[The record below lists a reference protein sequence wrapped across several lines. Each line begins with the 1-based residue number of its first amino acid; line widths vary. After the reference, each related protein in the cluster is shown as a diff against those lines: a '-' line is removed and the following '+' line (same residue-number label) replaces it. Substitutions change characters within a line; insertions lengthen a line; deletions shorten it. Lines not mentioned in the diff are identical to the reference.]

1 MLDTGWVLKPVL
13 GFMGLTTVYPV
24 QGPKAV
30 LGPGTGL
37 GQAQVL
43 WDEGLGGYR
52 VWPSEGSHATF
63 APRGWKQRAL
73 QVLACCLVQGAQQV
87 QGGIDDPAG
96 FSCDY
101 GVRLE
106 ALRTCRTSP
115 HA

>member
-1 MLDTGWVLKPVL
+1 M
-13 GFMGLTTVYPV
+13 
-24 QGPKAV
+24 

-73 QVLACCLVQGAQQV
+73 QVPARCSQQGAQQA
-87 QGGIDDPAG
+87 QRGTGHRAG
-96 FSCDY
+96 LPCNC
-101 GVRLE
+101 GVRMHAVGPAHAVPVPEVSGLTV
-106 ALRTCRTSP
+106 LGMP
-115 HA
+115 HRHAACLI

>member
-1 MLDTGWVLKPVL
+1 MLNAAEVQGRCKRTCGQQHRSA
-13 GFMGLTTVYPV
+13 

-73 QVLACCLVQGAQQV
+73 QVQACCLVQGAQRS
-87 QGGIDDPAG
+87 A
-96 FSCDY
+96 
-101 GVRLE
+101 VR
-106 ALRTCRTSP
+106 RP
-115 HA
+115 

>member
-1 MLDTGWVLKPVL
+1 MLR
-13 GFMGLTTVYPV
+13 

-73 QVLACCLVQGAQQV
+73 QARPPPPGLSGRIGYPTLPCSH
-87 QGGIDDPAG
+87 PT
-96 FSCDY
+96 
-101 GVRLE
+101 
-106 ALRTCRTSP
+106 RTQFEMFTLYM
-115 HA
+115 